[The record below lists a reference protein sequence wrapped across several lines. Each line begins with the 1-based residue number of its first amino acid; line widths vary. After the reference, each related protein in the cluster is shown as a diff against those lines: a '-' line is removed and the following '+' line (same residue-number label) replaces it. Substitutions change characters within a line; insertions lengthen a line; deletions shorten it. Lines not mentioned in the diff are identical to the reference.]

1 VGSEATMAPSSLD
14 GSLDSLVTTLE
25 QLLVSEGLFSDEAHA
40 MLETW
45 KSSWFDDGSRV
56 LYLVPR
62 RFVDSVLPLV
72 ISPAPAQLVR
82 VFVGRLELVT
92 PATEE
97 AVEAAFASHD
107 AATLSRYGR
116 FLEPILTTMYKSASD
131 AETRARLQSYL
142 ARAYEDYYANFRN

>member
-1 VGSEATMAPSSLD
+1 
-14 GSLDSLVTTLE
+14 
-25 QLLVSEGLFSDEAHA
+25 

-45 KSSWFDDGSRV
+45 KSSWFDEGSRV

-72 ISPAPAQLVR
+72 ISPAPAQLAR

-97 AVEAAFASHD
+97 AVAAAFASDD

-116 FLEPILTTMYKSASD
+116 FLEPILNTMYNSATD
-131 AETRARLQSYL
+131 APTRARLQSYL
-142 ARAYEDYYANFRN
+142 ARAYEDYYANSRN